1 MKIRSSFVSN
11 SSTSSFVLVGV
22 VVEEWKIRELFDGIS
37 DEDTD
42 DLMDAI
48 LGKALDN
55 NTGLD
60 VERGLSNYSEDE
72 IAIGLPIGK
81 MKDEQTLGEFKS
93 LALEQLRKI
102 GWKGDSLDEI
112 KIRRDAGY
120 DG

>member
-1 MKIRSSFVSN
+1 MKIRTSFVSN
-11 SSTSSFVLVGV
+11 SSTSSFVVVGV
-22 VVEEWKIRELFDGIS
+22 VVEESEIPQLFDGFA
-37 DEDTD
+37 EDHN

-48 LGKALDN
+48 DAKAYDN
-55 NTGLD
+55 KTGLE
-60 VERGLSNYSEDE
+60 VNRGLCNYSEDE
-72 IAIGLPIGK
+72 LAIGLPIGK

-112 KIRRDAGY
+112 KIRQDAGY